1 VVVAITQNYIDFL
14 LINRK
19 ERAKW
24 KGELTLLEEE
34 SNSAVDQDTL
44 LHGEALLVVAASDL
58 ENVALVLFAED
69 LTVHL
74 LAHSLVV
81 EGATTQRVK
90 GMALTSSCRHQ
101 SQFSSGDR
109 SQGTRY

>member
-1 VVVAITQNYIDFL
+1 M
-14 LINRK
+14 
-19 ERAKW
+19 E
-24 KGELTLLEEE
+24 GGLTLLEEE
-34 SNSAVDQDTL
+34 SDSAVDQDTL

-74 LAHSLVV
+74 LAHSLIV
-81 EGATTQRVK
+81 EGATTQRVR
-90 GMALTSSCRHQ
+90 ATAVLTSSCRHQ